1 MAKKLDLKK
10 SIKGLTFFTRG
21 LRIFGSRERSGDQSV
36 FDRRGAITITNKEI
50 KKRNGEIVNIRG
62 IKDAGGGGESIVI
75 SRPSAGNDVDPS
87 SAMESY
93 RGWVYAAVK
102 AISDEIGSIEWR
114 LFRMRTDGEREEID
128 SHELLD
134 FLEGVNDFQVGVEFR
149 RTIAQHL
156 LLAGNAYILLGDVT
170 DENSKP
176 KSMHLLN
183 PSSVKIKLDKLNYPY
198 KVSGYQFTIDGRTFS
213 YSKHQ
218 IVQLKDPDPSNP
230 YQGIGAAQ
238 GIAEWI
244 ANDQNSTEFLHQFFK
259 NGAQI
264 GVTFETDMTSE
275 EQLHELRDSFNEQHA
290 GVGNAYKAMFLPK
303 GVTKSPNEVKFDDIG
318 MDTISDNNRDKTLA
332 GFRLPK
338 TILGAA
344 ESETNR
350 ATAETADYVFAKRTV
365 KPLMELICA
374 YLNEF
379 LVPRFGTDIYLSFTD
394 PVPEDKISKS
404 NDMKNAVGSMPVMTV
419 NEARQEYLGMEE
431 IEGGEKLLAPNNF
444 APATDAGEYSP
455 LTFALN
461 PKEETEKKSKSR
473 TRPPAGYI
481 PSRTRRAKTQFAKN
495 METRKSLADSLSEKI
510 AQTIVNIKSKGIKE
524 MTNQEYDEVI
534 LKEKRA
540 RDIEYAKQIRNEL
553 VKLNNDQKDEVMK
566 NLDEATKSTK
576 ALDVT
581 KLFDKDKWVNLT
593 IAALKPIAKDLF
605 GKEAAQALELINKP
619 GLDVENTPEA
629 KQSINRAMSLMAETY
644 NQNTVDLLEKKL
656 TEGLEEG
663 FGVQKLGELVS
674 DIYAWKNE
682 YAAERVALTESNR
695 ISSEAGK
702 IAWKQSGVVKE
713 IKWVTSRNTDV
724 CEFCNAMEGQT
735 ISIEKNFFDKG
746 DEIEGEDGGIMEADY
761 SDVGG
766 PPLHPNCHCGI
777 RPVVTTEIRTVD
789 ILGAEKETDDAI
801 IELIKLDHAT
811 KQ

>member
-1 MAKKLDLKK
+1 MAKKIDLKK
-10 SIKGLTFFTRG
+10 SVKGLTFFTRA
-21 LRIFGSRERSGDQSV
+21 LRVFGSRERAGDQSI
-36 FDRRGAITITNKEI
+36 FDSRGAITITNKEI
-50 KKRNGEIVNIRG
+50 KKRNGDIVNIRG
-62 IKDAGGGGESIVI
+62 IKDAGGGESIVI

-87 SAMESY
+87 RAMESY

-114 LFRMRTDGEREEID
+114 LFRNNKDGDKEEID
-128 SHELLD
+128 SHPLLD
-134 FLEGVNDFQVGVEFR
+134 FLEGVNDFQVGVEFK
-149 RTIAQHL
+149 RTIAQHI
-156 LLAGNAYILLGDVT
+156 LLAGNAYVLLGDVT
-170 DENSKP
+170 DENSVP

-183 PSSVKIKLDKLNYPY
+183 PGSVKVKLDKMTYPY
-198 KVSGYQFTIDGRTFS
+198 KVTGYSFTVDGRQFS
-213 YSKHQ
+213 YAKHQ
-218 IVQLKDPDPSNP
+218 IVQIKDPDPSNP

-244 ANDQNSTEFLHQFFK
+244 SNDRNSTEFLNQFFK

-303 GVTKSPNEVKFDDIG
+303 GVTKSANEVKFDDIG
-318 MDTISDNNRDKTLA
+318 MDTVSDKNRDMTLA

-374 YLNEF
+374 YFNEF
-379 LVPRFGTDIYLSFTD
+379 LVPRFGQDIYLSFTD
-394 PVPEDKISKS
+394 PVPEDKVSKS
-404 NDMKNAVGSMPVMTV
+404 NDLKNAVGAMPVMTV
-419 NEARQEYLGMEE
+419 NEAREEYLGMEE
-431 IEGGEKLLAPNNF
+431 IEGGDKLLAPNNF
-444 APATDAGEYSP
+444 APATNAGEYSP
-455 LTFALN
+455 LAFALGDG
-461 PKEETEKKSKSR
+461 KEKEKKVKTR
-473 TRPPAGYI
+473 KRPPVGYI
-481 PSRTRRAKTQFAKN
+481 PTRTRTAKTQFAKN
-495 METRKSLADSLSEKI
+495 VETRKSMADDLSEKLSK
-510 AQTIVNIKSKGIKE
+510 IVADIKSKGIKE

-534 LKEKRA
+534 LKEKRE
-540 RDIEYAKQIRNEL
+540 RDFAYAKEIRSAL
-553 VKLNNDQKDEVMK
+553 VKLNDDQKDEVMK
-566 NLDEATKSTK
+566 NLAEATKSTK

-593 IAALKPIAKDLF
+593 INALKPIAKTLF
-605 GKEAAQALELINKP
+605 GKEALRALELIDEP

-629 KQSINRAMSLMAETY
+629 KEAINNAMKLMAETY
-644 NQNTVDLLEKKL
+644 NQNTVDLLQDKL
-656 TEGLEEG
+656 TEGLEQG

-713 IKWVTSRNTDV
+713 IKWVTSRNDV
-724 CEFCNAMEGQT
+724 CDFCEDMEGET
-735 ISIEKNFFDKG
+735 ISIEKDFFDKG
-746 DEIEGEDGGIMEADY
+746 DEYELSDGQVMNLDY
-761 SDVGG
+761 SAVGG

-777 RPVVTTEIRTVD
+777 RPVVDTRIRTVD
-789 ILGAEKETDDAI
+789 ILGSGKEAENAI
-801 IELIKLDHAT
+801 IELTKLDHAT
-811 KQ
+811 R